1 MLRQFRDPDGES
13 IHFIAPGQE
22 DSIQPD
28 WVEIEVPVGP
38 AQIVDPPYFI
48 KRMKEY
54 PSIGDQLD
62 LLWHAMDQEEI
73 AGKGGVWYN
82 TILEIKNKYP
92 KT

>member
-28 WVEIEVPVGP
+28 WVEIQVPTAP
-38 AQIVDPPYFI
+38 AQVVELPYFI

-54 PSIGDQLD
+54 PPISDQLD
-62 LLWHAMDQEEI
+62 MLWHAMDKDEI
-73 AGKGGVWYN
+73 PGKGSEWYES
-82 TILEIKNKYP
+82 ILAVKNAHP
-92 KT
+92 KP